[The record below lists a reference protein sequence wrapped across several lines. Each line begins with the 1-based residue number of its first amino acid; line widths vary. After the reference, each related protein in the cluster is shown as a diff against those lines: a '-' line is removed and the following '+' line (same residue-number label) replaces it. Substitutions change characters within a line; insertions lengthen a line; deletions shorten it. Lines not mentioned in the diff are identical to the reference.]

1 MSSHHHFFQTE
12 FLESV
17 WKITA
22 EFKQSSRI
30 VSEFILENMVVSA
43 SVLAES
49 LKALRLLALRQAGN
63 RYRKL
68 TRWVGLS
75 QRWVPANSA
84 PGVEIFRSMKFM
96 FTSSVK
102 FRSEI
107 QKFWLV
113 FYFLCVFMR
122 FFPLRFS

>member
-17 WKITA
+17 WKISA

-63 RYRKL
+63 RYRKH

-84 PGVEIFRSMKFM
+84 LGA
-96 FTSSVK
+96 
-102 FRSEI
+102 
-107 QKFWLV
+107 
-113 FYFLCVFMR
+113 
-122 FFPLRFS
+122 